1 MIEKLKQIVKL
12 DKKTIILPEG
22 EDIRIIEAAL
32 NILKEEVA
40 NIIIIGEKH
49 QIQNNLENISTK
61 LNLDYN
67 YYIENNTLKIVDIV
81 TYDKKT
87 ELAESLYE
95 IRKTKGMTIDEALE
109 KINDNMY
116 FSMMYLQKIEGDG
129 LVAGAVRTT
138 KDVLS
143 PALQII
149 KKKKENNIVS
159 TFFIMD
165 LNEKLKEEGEKLLND
180 TYIFSDCALIEQP
193 TSEELVEIA
202 LESEKSYNIII
213 KNVSGIDPKIAMLSY
228 STYNSANSKEIE
240 KVQKATNI
248 LKLTKNNVDGELQL
262 DAAISPK
269 IAEKKAPNSNVAGK
283 ANILIFPNI
292 EAGNIGYKLVQQFA
306 KANAYGPL
314 CQGLNKPINDLSRGS
329 TVQDIIGIIVI
340 TCMQVRNYI
349 TV

>member
-1 MIEKLKQIVKL
+1 MIEKLKQIVKKN
-12 DKKTIILPEG
+12 KKTIILPEG
-22 EDIRIIEAAL
+22 EDIRIIEAAV
-32 NILKEEVA
+32 NILKEEIA
-40 NIIIIGEKH
+40 NLIIIGKELE
-49 QIQNNLENISTK
+49 IQENLREISTK
-61 LNLDYN
+61 LQVDYTK
-67 YYIENNTLKIVDIV
+67 YINDNTLKVVDIS
-81 TYDKKT
+81 TYEQK
-87 ELAESLYE
+87 ESLAESLYE
-95 IRKTKGMTIDEALE
+95 IRKTKGMTLDDARE

-116 FSMMYLQKIEGDG
+116 FSMMYLKEIEGDG

-138 KDVLS
+138 RDVLS

-149 KKKKENNIVS
+149 KKKKENKIVS

-165 LNEKLKEEGEKLLND
+165 LNPKFKDIGEKLLND

-202 LESEKSYNIII
+202 LETEKSYNTII
-213 KNVSGIDPKIAMLSY
+213 KDVQGIEPKIAMLSY

-248 LKLTKNNVDGELQL
+248 LKQTKQNVDGELQL
-262 DAAISPK
+262 DAAISPS
-269 IAEKKAPNSNVAGK
+269 IAEKKASNSNVAGH

-314 CQGLNKPINDLSRGS
+314 TQGLNKPINDLSRGS

-340 TCMQVRNYI
+340 TCIQANS
-349 TV
+349 

>member
-149 KKKKENNIVS
+149 KKKNENNI
-159 TFFIMD
+159 
-165 LNEKLKEEGEKLLND
+165 
-180 TYIFSDCALIEQP
+180 YIFSDCALIEQP

-202 LESEKSYNIII
+202 LESEKSYNTII

-248 LKLTKNNVDGELQL
+248 LKLSKNNVDGELQL

-340 TCMQVRNYI
+340 TCVQARN
-349 TV
+349 